1 MWKKWKNKKNK
12 RKEGVT
18 YRLRPNDVYQIGE
31 HESWFRDMAKQGLHL
46 EKMGVRFARFRKG
59 TPEKMQYRVDLF
71 PGIEDPLG
79 QQQKDFYKKYGW
91 EFVTKYGK
99 FCVYRS
105 RDDENAPELHT
116 DMEEQAHTIK
126 ELEKSLRGL
135 TFFVLAMIALIMVMI
150 LWMWM
155 FSNTLILDL
164 VEGNA
169 VQQVLIF
176 ALEIYVGA
184 TSLQSWFSIRRLID
198 DLKSGH
204 PINHYAPWKKRRYIS
219 FIMFFL
225 ILLIGGAA
233 CLIPVMHLTQDT
245 ERNLPRV
252 TDNSLPIIRLSEIEQ
267 DVRLERLEES
277 VASGEVDW
285 QNYYR
290 SEWALLAEKQYKS
303 SEQGIIYEEKWK
315 DGSGI
320 YSPTV
325 RSRVISLRFKRL
337 AKPLAKEL
345 LAYYGR
351 PKELA
356 NEGERFETWEDER
369 VDLLSIHVSDPS
381 LQVCAV
387 KNNKVIFL
395 SYYGYAKPETVI
407 DVIAKKF
414 KNT

>member
-1 MWKKWKNKKNK
+1 MWKDKKK
-12 RKEGVT
+12 RKEKVT

-31 HESWFRDMAKQGLHL
+31 HESWFRDMAKQGAHL

-59 TPEKMQYRVDLF
+59 KPEKMQYRVELF

-135 TFFVLAMIALIMVMI
+135 TFFVLAMIVLIMVMI

-155 FSNTLILDL
+155 FSNTLILDF

-169 VQQVLIF
+169 VQQMLVF

-184 TSLQSWFSIRRLID
+184 TSLRSWFSIRRLID

-204 PINHYAPWKKRRYIS
+204 PINHYAPWKKRRYIN
-219 FIMFFL
+219 FIITAFF
-225 ILLIGGAA
+225 ILLIGGGAL
-233 CLIPVMHLTQDT
+233 LIPGMQVTQVT
-245 ERNLPRV
+245 ERNLPTV

-267 DVRLERLEES
+267 DVRLERLEDS
-277 VASGEVDW
+277 DTSDEVDW

-290 SEWALLAEKQYKS
+290 SEWALLADQKYES
-303 SEQGIIYEEKWK
+303 SEHGIIYEENWK

-325 RSRVISLRFKRL
+325 HSKVIFLRSQKL

-356 NEGERFETWEDER
+356 YEKERFETRKDGR
-369 VDLLSIHVSDPS
+369 FDFLSIHVSDAS

-407 DVIAKKF
+407 DAIAKKF